1 MSGKHDKEM
10 RGKLVRPR
18 FGVFGK
24 LSTNLTLSF
33 LSFFPLTF
41 SYFIYLFRL
50 CWVFVSV
57 RGPSLVA
64 VSRACSLV
72 AVHSLLVVMASLTA
86 EHGL

>member
-1 MSGKHDKEM
+1 MSGKNDEEM

-18 FGVFGK
+18 SGVFGK
-24 LSTNLTLSF
+24 YLTLSF
-33 LSFFPLTF
+33 LSFFPLIF

-64 VSRACSLV
+64 VSRDCSLV
-72 AVHSLLVVMASLTA
+72 AVHSLLIVVASL
-86 EHGL
+86 GLEPRL

>member
-18 FGVFGK
+18 SGVFGK
-24 LSTNLTLSF
+24 HLTLSF
-33 LSFFPLTF
+33 LSFFPLIF

-57 RGPSLVA
+57 RAPSLVA
-64 VSRACSLV
+64 VSRDCSLV
-72 AVHSLLVVMASLTA
+72 AVHSLLIVMASLAA